1 MKSIRR
7 KSDQSEIEIFL
18 FIKDKAGKKRDL
30 KVTGG
35 QKRLKIPNKNE
46 IGQEFIWSFD
56 VLEILIFKVKAK
68 EK

>member
-18 FIKDKAGKKRDL
+18 FIKNEAGKKRDL

-46 IGQEFIWSFD
+46 IG
-56 VLEILIFKVKAK
+56 
-68 EK
+68 